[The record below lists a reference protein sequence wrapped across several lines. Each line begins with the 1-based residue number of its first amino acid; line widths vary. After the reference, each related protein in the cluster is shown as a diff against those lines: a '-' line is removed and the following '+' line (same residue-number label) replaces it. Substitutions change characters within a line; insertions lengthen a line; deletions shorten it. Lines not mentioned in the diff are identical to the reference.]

1 MRYILK
7 LPHHVCKSTCFSN
20 GLEDILAWQGE
31 PYMEYLIPVLGG
43 MGEFSYL
50 KFKNATPPHMV
61 YWGANTKYL
70 MQELAQIIG
79 FEQMILENHTF
90 ANTFPKIK
98 EWINEDKPVV
108 VGALDMYYLP
118 YYAKIY
124 HTQHIPIH
132 YILLVGYDDAS
143 QTVFVQDCGCQEVQ
157 PISYDEFELSLNV
170 NVPGM
175 SKKNTARA
183 FILPQL
189 LPSELELAQ
198 KGLLFRAQKMLHPPV
213 ALFGIPAM
221 RKLAKELFIWQDRA
235 SFEHMVIY
243 ATTPP
248 ELPSTFEKSDG
259 MRTWKA
265 QVLQQ
270 LGEKYG
276 KKNWVKVSGMFW
288 ESGSLIRELCQ
299 AALMQDV
306 KKIAENILQVADI
319 EEEAYELLSL
329 G

>member
-1 MRYILK
+1 
-7 LPHHVCKSTCFSN
+7 
-20 GLEDILAWQGE
+20 
-31 PYMEYLIPVLGG
+31 
-43 MGEFSYL
+43 
-50 KFKNATPPHMV
+50 
-61 YWGANTKYL
+61 
-70 MQELAQIIG
+70 
-79 FEQMILENHTF
+79 LENHTF

-98 EWINEDKPVV
+98 EWINEEKPVV

-157 PISYDEFELSLNV
+157 PISYADFELSLNV

-175 SKKNTARA
+175 SKKNTART
-183 FILPQL
+183 FILPQP
-189 LPSELELAQ
+189 LPTELELAQ

-213 ALFGIPAM
+213 ALFGVPAM
-221 RKLAKELFIWQDRA
+221 RKLAKEISTWQDRA

-248 ELPSTFEKSDG
+248 ELPTTFEKSDG

-276 KKNWVKVSGMFW
+276 KKNWVKVSGMFR

-299 AALMQDV
+299 AALKQDV
-306 KKIAENILQVADI
+306 QEISKRISLVAEI
-319 EEEAYELLSL
+319 ERKAYESL
-329 G
+329 FLDP